1 MKKFLG
7 VLVMVLGLGT
17 GAEARIDTRSAY
29 IQNGNAVYYGG
40 RYDRSTRMTAAHLS
54 LPFGTLV
61 RVTQKATGRAILVK
75 INDRGPF
82 NGQGRIIDLSSTA
95 ARALG
100 ITRQGVAR
108 VHLEVV
114 RYPSRRK

>member
-1 MKKFLG
+1 MKKLLC
-7 VLVMVLGLGT
+7 VLMLVFGFV
-17 GAEARIDTRSAY
+17 AEARGY
-29 IQNGNAVYYGG
+29 VQNGNAVYYGG
-40 RYDRSTRMTAAHLS
+40 RYDRSTRMTAAHLT
-54 LPFGTLV
+54 LPFGTWV

-82 NGQGRIIDLSSTA
+82 NGQGRIIDLSTTA

-100 ITRQGVAR
+100 ITRMGVAR
-108 VHLEVV
+108 VQLEVV